1 MNLLKTLTLA
11 AVVASFVSCGNNAS
25 SDEQKGDTASTAGAD
40 TTTQIREEA
49 VSVTADTVTMNN
61 YVAYNPNSTGKH
73 PIVLI
78 VPEWWGLN
86 DYVRSRAQQLAQLG
100 YFAMAVD
107 MYGNGRMA
115 TNPQEAMAL
124 ATPFYQNPQLAK
136 ARLDAALAKART
148 YAQADT
154 AQTAAIGY
162 CFGGSMVLNAANLG
176 SDLDGVVSFH
186 GGLEVAKP
194 QKDKLKARILVAHGG
209 ADPFVPEAQVTAFKK
224 SMDSVGANYAFKVYP
239 NATHAFTNPDATEN
253 GKKFN
258 LPIAYN
264 GAADTA
270 SWNDMKAFFGT
281 IFRTPNP

>member
-1 MNLLKTLTLA
+1 MKLLKTLSLA
-11 AVVASFVSCGNNAS
+11 AVVASLVSCNNKAG
-25 SDEQKGDTASTAGAD
+25 SDEQKSDTTTTAG
-40 TTTQIREEA
+40 TTTQIKEEA
-49 VSVTADTVTMNN
+49 VSVTVDTVTMNN
-61 YVAYNPNSTGKH
+61 YVAYNANDTGRH

-107 MYGNGRMA
+107 MFGSGRTA
-115 TNPQEAMAL
+115 ANPQEAQAMAM
-124 ATPFYQNPQLAK
+124 PFYQNPQMAK

-148 YAQADT
+148 YPQADT

-186 GGLEVAKP
+186 GGLQVAPP
-194 QKDKLKARILVAHGG
+194 QKDKLKARFLVAHGG
-209 ADPFVPEAQVTAFKK
+209 ADSFVPEAQVKAFKK
-224 SMDSVGANYAFKVYP
+224 SMDSVGANYDFKVYP
-239 NATHAFTNPDATEN
+239 NATHAFTNPAATEN

-281 IFRTPNP
+281 IFKTPNP

>member
-1 MNLLKTLTLA
+1 MNLLKTLSLA
-11 AVVASFVSCGNNAS
+11 AVVASFVSCNNKAG
-25 SDEQKGDTASTAGAD
+25 SDEQKSDTATTAGSD
-40 TTTQIREEA
+40 TTTQVREEA
-49 VSVTADTVTMNN
+49 VSITADTVTMNS
-61 YVAYNPNSTGKH
+61 YVAYNANDTGRR
-73 PIVLI
+73 PIVL
-78 VPEWWGLN
+78 VLPEWWGVN
-86 DYVRSRAQQLAQLG
+86 DYVRSRAQQLARLG
-100 YFAMAVD
+100 YFAVAVD
-107 MYGNGRMA
+107 MFGGGRTA
-115 TNPQEAMAL
+115 ANPQEAQAMV
-124 ATPFYQNPQLAK
+124 TPFYQNPRMAK
-136 ARLDAALAKART
+136 TRLDAALAKART
-148 YAQADT
+148 YPQADT

-270 SWNDMKAFFGT
+270 SWNDMKAFFRT
-281 IFRTPNP
+281 IFNTPNP